1 MKKSLKS
8 LLVLALFAV
17 LLVGCS
23 SKKEEDKAVD
33 NGNAEKSI
41 TITGVN
47 GEVTLDK
54 PAKKG
59 RCFGMDICGRFIGSR
74 CSASRDGGYRRIS

>member
-1 MKKSLKS
+1 MFNMKKSLKS
-8 LLVLALFAV
+8 LLVLALFAM

-54 PAKKG
+54 PAKKVVVLEWTYAEDLLAVG
-59 RCFGMDICGRFIGSR
+59 VQPAGW
-74 CSASRDGGYRRIS
+74 RI